1 PRKPPAGSTTSAPC
15 APPNSSSRRPSV
27 KLTVSI
33 ADILCGVTPERSDIA
48 SDPLPGAAPAH
59 HACFALASEA
69 MAPLG
74 LTVKHYACLRAI
86 ASEGPLSQQEL
97 GALLGIDRTT
107 VVAVVDDLERKRL
120 VARRR
125 NPRDRRAYA
134 LEATAAG
141 RSWLERVA
149 PIVADA
155 QDRMCAQ
162 LAAGERAELTRL
174 LKALIAGAE
183 EAAGE
188 ERRLSQ

>member
-1 PRKPPAGSTTSAPC
+1 M
-15 APPNSSSRRPSV
+15 

-48 SDPLPGAAPAH
+48 SDPLPGAAPALPRCMEGHIGYLVARAH

-188 ERRLSQ
+188 ERRLSQRAART